1 MPTRRHFTLI
11 ELLVVIA
18 IIAILAAMLLPALS
32 KAREKARGAS
42 CLSNLKQMGL
52 ARAMY
57 SDDNAERMPST
68 YEYRNSSAD
77 LHWWFDMMQ
86 AYLKDYNVI
95 VCSSGEWEYTYR
107 RPPGAPNPTKCSYA
121 RPHIAITATGAS
133 TLPLAYCTLAQVP
146 KPSETIET
154 TDSVASEIYT
164 GGTPNYTLLEIIDG
178 GSRSR
183 VAMRHNNA
191 ANYLYADGHAG
202 WTNRTHPRQWTTTGD
217 D

>member
-1 MPTRRHFTLI
+1 MRTRRHFTLI

-32 KAREKARGAS
+32 QAREKARSIS
-42 CLSNLKQMGL
+42 CVSNLKQISL

-68 YEYRNSSAD
+68 YEYRNGGAD

-86 AYLKDYNVI
+86 AYLKDYKVI
-95 VCSSGEWEYTYR
+95 VCPSGEWTYDFR
-107 RPPGAPNPTKCSYA
+107 RPPGTPNPATCSYA

-133 TLPLAYCTLAQVP
+133 TTPQAYCTLGQIA

-164 GGTPNYTLLEIIDG
+164 GGTLNYTLLEIIDG
-178 GSRSR
+178 GSRCR
-183 VAMRHNNA
+183 VALRHNNG
-191 ANYLYADGHAG
+191 ANYAYADGHVG
-202 WTNRTHPRQWTTTGD
+202 WSNRTHPRQWTTIGTD
-217 D
+217 